1 MKNIIVEKKNR
12 IGIVTVNR
20 PKELNSMNS
29 ETRKELA
36 TAFEELELDD
46 DISVSILTG
55 APGKAFIAGSDIK
68 EFSRMEIDN
77 RKAMKKDWRV
87 TDVIANSTKPVI
99 AMINGFCLGG
109 GLEIAMACDLRTASN
124 KSKLGQPEINI
135 GIIPGA
141 GGTQRLTRLIGEGRS
156 LELILTGNMI
166 SAEKAENLPEKP
178 KILPKKLKISRK

>member
-1 MKNIIVEKKNR
+1 MKIIIVEKKNR

-55 APGKAFIAGSDIK
+55 APGKAFIAGADIK

-77 RKAMKKDWRV
+77 RKAY
-87 TDVIANSTKPVI
+87 
-99 AMINGFCLGG
+99 
-109 GLEIAMACDLRTASN
+109 CDML
-124 KSKLGQPEINI
+124 
-135 GIIPGA
+135 
-141 GGTQRLTRLIGEGRS
+141 
-156 LELILTGNMI
+156 
-166 SAEKAENLPEKP
+166 
-178 KILPKKLKISRK
+178 